1 MRIIINLQAVIDSW
15 DYRFAASLKV
25 CSQEWILTAK
35 LNTNLQRA
43 IITRAWLGLMK
54 RKYESENE
62 RITLNKRRRF
72 LVRIYY

>member
-1 MRIIINLQAVIDSW
+1 MDAESSQIQDELSINLQAVIDSW

-43 IITRAWLGLMK
+43 IITRAWLGLISIP
-54 RKYESENE
+54 R
-62 RITLNKRRRF
+62 T
-72 LVRIYY
+72 